1 MLLPSYF
8 FSSIN
13 PSENLSVSLG
23 ALGEGWHNYH
33 HVFPWDYKAA
43 ELGNYRANLTTAFI
57 DFFSLIG
64 WAYDM
69 KTVSKDMIL
78 KRAKRTGDGSH
89 PDGDGIWGWDDSN
102 IPIED
107 RQLTIVLNK
116 KDD

>member
-1 MLLPSYF
+1 MKF
-8 FSSIN
+8 RSIN

-57 DFFSLIG
+57 DFFALIG
-64 WAYDM
+64 WAFDM
-69 KTVSKDMIL
+69 KTVTNDMIL
-78 KRAKRTGDGSH
+78 KRASRTGDGSH
-89 PDGDGIWGWDDSN
+89 PSGDGIWGWDDSN

-107 RQLTIVLNK
+107 KKLTTIINK